1 MFVIRWGDGGQF
13 DTLPFILKIGRTVK
27 SGDRGTFL
35 PIRGYCLCVG
45 YHISAVM
52 NSVVQTPSDRSTE
65 GSVLTNLTMSLLFA
79 VQLLSLSIRRGFFPQ
94 KEIWRER
101 ERGFLLKNLSYPISA
116 SCFVIAFVP
125 TLIATRTDGPNR
137 AVILFDRLAV

>member
-13 DTLPFILKIGRTVK
+13 DTLPFILKIAWTVK

-52 NSVVQTPSDRSTE
+52 NSVVQTHGDRSTE
-65 GSVLTNLTMSLLFA
+65 SSVLPNLTMSLLLG
-79 VQLLSLSIRRGFFPQ
+79 VQLLSLSIR
-94 KEIWRER
+94 K
-101 ERGFLLKNLSYPISA
+101 GFLGYNRKFGKILKNCLEAETRP
-116 SCFVIAFVP
+116 VI
-125 TLIATRTDGPNR
+125 GPFPPKLKVLNSPYTSTYK
-137 AVILFDRLAV
+137 LY

>member
-13 DTLPFILKIGRTVK
+13 DTLPFILKIAWTVK
-27 SGDRGTFL
+27 SGDSGTFL

-52 NSVVQTPSDRSTE
+52 NSVVQTHGDMSTE
-65 GSVLTNLTMSLLFA
+65 SSVLPNLTMSLLFA
-79 VQLLSLSIRRGFFPQ
+79 VQLLSLSIRRGFLGHNRKFGG
-94 KEIWRER
+94 K
-101 ERGFLLKNLSYPISA
+101 LKKILASQISA

-125 TLIATRTDGPNR
+125 TLMATRTDGPNC
-137 AVILFDRLAV
+137 AVILFDRVAV